1 MAVGLKGTS
10 VTLTCSEDSSLPPAR
25 TTWKRTA
32 EQLDVVPGPKYQ
44 VTQQGPVFSL
54 TIVNLTQQDEGLY
67 FCRSE
72 NPLMVREMEVYLTV
86 KSKWPGMGVEEEG
99 VGVFVCIV
107 RCGIRI

>member
-44 VTQQGPVFSL
+44 VTQQIGRAHV
-54 TIVNLTQQDEGLY
+54 
-67 FCRSE
+67 
-72 NPLMVREMEVYLTV
+72 
-86 KSKWPGMGVEEEG
+86 
-99 VGVFVCIV
+99 
-107 RCGIRI
+107 